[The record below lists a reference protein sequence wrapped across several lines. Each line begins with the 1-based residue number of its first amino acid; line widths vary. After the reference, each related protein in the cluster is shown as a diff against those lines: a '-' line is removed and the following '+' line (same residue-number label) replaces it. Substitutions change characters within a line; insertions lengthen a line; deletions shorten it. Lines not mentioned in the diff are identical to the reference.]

1 MQKKGSFR
9 KFLDGKGYYI
19 ALAVCILAVGV
30 SALVFYR
37 TANEVADVEESQ
49 LSVPVPVQPSLSG
62 SLSETDNGTTAASRE
77 TETQTSTEDSVP
89 TVALEPNPSAI
100 QVCDPV
106 AGETIALFSVEAL
119 AYNETMGDW
128 RTHNGIDIATPL
140 GAKVYAILDG
150 AVTAVYDD
158 DYLGTVVTIEHSQGW
173 STLYANLTG
182 VPAVEAGD
190 EVKAGQ
196 VIGAVGQSAM
206 LEVAS
211 RPHLHLEVY
220 RYGNLTDPDLLLG

>member
-1 MQKKGSFR
+1 MQKKQSKFR

-19 ALAVCILAVGV
+19 ALAVCVLAVGV

-37 TANEVADVEESQ
+37 TVSDVTEVDEPA
-49 LSVPVPVQPSLSG
+49 LSVPATVKPAAAPSAG
-62 SLSETDNGTTAASRE
+62 EDKPDAAVVE
-77 TETQTSTEDSVP
+77 PPADETQENVP
-89 TVALEPNPSAI
+89 TVALDPTPAVVE
-100 QVCDPV
+100 VCDPV
-106 AGETIALFSVEAL
+106 EGETIAVYSVEAL

-128 RTHNGIDIATPL
+128 RTHNGVDIATPL
-140 GAKVYAILDG
+140 GTKVCAVMDG
-150 AVTAVYDD
+150 TVTAVYDD
-158 DYLGTVVTIEHSQGW
+158 DYLGTVVTVEHQEGW

-190 EVKAGQ
+190 TVKAGE

-206 LEVAS
+206 LEVGS

-220 RYGNLTDPDLLLG
+220 RYGTLTDPNLLIG

>member
-1 MQKKGSFR
+1 MQKKQSKFR

-19 ALAVCILAVGV
+19 ALAVCVLAVGV

-37 TANEVADVEESQ
+37 TVSDVTEVDEPA
-49 LSVPVPVQPSLSG
+49 LSVPATVKP
-62 SLSETDNGTTAASRE
+62 AAPAVE
-77 TETQTSTEDSVP
+77 PPADETQENVP
-89 TVALEPNPSAI
+89 TVALDPTPAVVE
-100 QVCDPV
+100 VCDPV
-106 AGETIALFSVEAL
+106 EGETIAVYSVEAL

-128 RTHNGIDIATPL
+128 RTHNGVDIATPL
-140 GAKVYAILDG
+140 GTKVCAVMDG
-150 AVTAVYDD
+150 TVTAVYDD
-158 DYLGTVVTIEHSQGW
+158 DYLGTVVTVEHQEGW

-190 EVKAGQ
+190 TVKAGE

-206 LEVAS
+206 LEVGS

-220 RYGNLTDPDLLLG
+220 RYGTLTDPNLLIG